1 MTGGLNYEKDFTL
14 TCVYYTFDRGGLTSC
29 QNFLTGGEIKQQ
41 IEDEIA
47 RANAKKIDIRIA
59 VDSPEYG
66 SVYPTQ
72 VTVIKGDSF
81 SLEFTKAS
89 DAGFLEWVCVDS
101 STNMVLDD
109 AVTFTNQSG
118 EKNKLTVTA
127 QLNCESENLVIKPH
141 CYFATEE
148 TKPEFKTLRLARTE
162 EDAINGINLISF
174 DAFTHYATKTTYGGD
189 TAQLAEGIR
198 EHHVN
203 SLWVYVEADDDSSG
217 VGEFIIKEEVIRKQ
231 DGTAV
236 PTATGLKTVFE
247 NPSMSRDLKK
257 AFKLDF
263 KTGEDGVLKLSFSIK
278 DRAGNSSEYG
288 NTVDVVKDTS
298 FSASFVLLDVN
309 PKIAESSPFNYT
321 YSFPILFP
329 DRLEKKE
336 ELLPCFIVDADG
348 GKHYKISS
356 LPKPEDDD
364 YNVNVDYNYYEKF
377 DVSSVYWGYDENNM
391 KPVDSISIEHQTIDY
406 LGAATTMEGAIEGDF
421 PQVSFT
427 VDRRKNV
434 CVKVI
439 AKDACGNVSE
449 SVGYISKGI
458 DILSCKEESDS
469 WTLTL
474 SGTLDSKNNF
484 YIDGTEESWYTGFY
498 VVYTD
503 PSGQVSRPRIVST
516 FPTSSS
522 TSEIELTK
530 IVYGEDSDV
539 YSTQVNISDLPDGTY
554 EIYCMPTAAYVF
566 FIFFVPTFSSAAG
579 KPYTIYKGVT
589 PPADP
594 NPTTADLP
602 SSFTVNVDPPV
613 KNTGKRNV
621 HVSYP
626 SGFTPN
632 PKLNYAIK
640 YSNSKNTVSEFSI
653 SKDFEIPTQYCSWN
667 FEIHAFNS
675 SGKSVCTSPVSID
688 LTSSAEN
695 DNLPPTANL
704 TLKDSSLTDL
714 TFSYTRQNLPF
725 VDDEG
730 GSGIKS
736 SSSGGGIRAVYT
748 VSFEY
753 TLAHESGLED
763 KIDWT
768 GDGIKTATY
777 EYDRTTSERTFSVSL
792 LGLSGTYL
800 YMRVFDNNGNYLV
813 YRYPYKV
820 LKMVEKPYAKKS
832 GSTLYVYCDRGN
844 TDKSCNIIMKY
855 CSGNKWEEIPEHST
869 MGLSGN
875 TFYRA
880 VSLTTEQKNTFVFAR
895 PWYKTDAIYKNGELK
910 TEGQIVIYNSLYFC
924 PAYYLETD
932 FKCRQK
938 NFIEGSRGIEIL
950 SDKPVLVHTF
960 YSTYDYGNSYEKWL
974 ENALETGVRSEPSS
988 FTYDYDN
995 LYDVPAGN
1003 YYTTII
1009 HYADG
1014 TVDMTKVKRM

>member
-148 TKPEFKTLRLARTE
+148 TPPEFKTLRLAKTE
-162 EDAINGINLISF
+162 EDAINGTNLISF
-174 DAFTHYATKTTYGGD
+174 GDFATYAKKATYSYD
-189 TAQLAEGIR
+189 TAQLAAAIT

-217 VGEFIIKEEVIRKQ
+217 VGEFIIKEEFIRKQ

-247 NPSMSRDLKK
+247 NPSMSRDFKK

-263 KTGEDGVLKLSFSIK
+263 KTGEDGVLKLSFFIK

-288 NTVDVVKDTS
+288 NTVDVIKDTS
-298 FSASFVLLDVN
+298 FSFSYVLMDPN
-309 PKIAESSPFNYT
+309 PNIAESSSFNYT
-321 YSFPILFP
+321 YSFPVLFT
-329 DRLEKKE
+329 DQIDSRNEW
-336 ELLPCFIVDADG
+336 LPCFIVDADG
-348 GKHYKISS
+348 KEHYKISS
-356 LPKPEDDD
+356 LPASGDC
-364 YNVNVDYNYYEKF
+364 NYYEKF
-377 DVSSVYWGYDENNM
+377 DVASVYWGYDENNM
-391 KPVDSISIEHQTIDY
+391 KPVDSFSIEHQTIDY
-406 LGAATTMEGAIEGDF
+406 LGAATTLEGDF
-421 PQVSFT
+421 PHVSFT

-474 SGTLDSKNNF
+474 SGTPDSKNNF
-484 YIDGTEESWYTGFY
+484 YADGTEETWCPWFY
-498 VVYTD
+498 IVYTD
-503 PSGQVSRPRIVST
+503 PSGRVSRPRVVNT
-516 FPTSSS
+516 FPASSS

-530 IVYGEDSDV
+530 IVYGEGSD
-539 YSTQVNISDLPDGTY
+539 YLTNSANISDLPDGTY
-554 EIYCMPTAAYVF
+554 EIYCMPTS
-566 FIFFVPTFSSAAG
+566 FFVFIIFPLPLFSSAAG

-613 KNTGKRNV
+613 KNTGKRTV
-621 HVSYP
+621 HISYP

-632 PKLNYAIK
+632 PKLTYAIK

-736 SSSGGGIRAVYT
+736 SSSGSGIRTVYT

-753 TLAHESGLED
+753 TLAYEKGLED

-777 EYDRTTSERTFSVSL
+777 EYGRSTSERTFSVSL
-792 LGLSGTYL
+792 LGLSGIYL

-813 YRYPYKV
+813 YRYPYMV
-820 LKMVEKPYAKKS
+820 LKMVEKPYAEKS
-832 GSTLYVYCDRGN
+832 SDGTLYVKCERGN
-844 TDKSCNIIMKY
+844 RDEACNIILKY
-855 CSGNKWEEIPEHST
+855 CSENEWKEIPEHST
-869 MGLSGN
+869 MGRSGD
-875 TFYRA
+875 TFLRA
-880 VSLTTEQKNTFVFAR
+880 LTLTTEQKNTFVFAR

-924 PAYYLETD
+924 PAYYLETG

-974 ENALETGVRSEPSS
+974 ENAEETGLRCEPSS

-995 LYDVPAGN
+995 LYGVPAGN

>member
-1 MTGGLNYEKDFTL
+1 
-14 TCVYYTFDRGGLTSC
+14 TSC

-89 DAGFLEWVCVDS
+89 GSEFLEWICVDS

-118 EKNKLTVTA
+118 EKNKFTVTA
-127 QLNCESENLVIKPH
+127 QLNCESENLVIKPY
-141 CYFATEE
+141 CYLPTE
-148 TKPEFKTLRLARTE
+148 TTPPEFKVLRLAKTE
-162 EDAINGINLISF
+162 EDAINGTNLISF

-189 TAQLAEGIR
+189 TAKLAEGIR

-203 SLWVYVEADDDSSG
+203 SLWVYVEAEDDSSG
-217 VGEFIIKEEVIRKQ
+217 VGQLIIEEKYIRKQ
-231 DGTAV
+231 DGTDVAV
-236 PTATGLKTVFE
+236 STGPKTVLE
-247 NPSMSRDLKK
+247 NPSMSKNLKK

-263 KTGEDGVLKLSFSIK
+263 KSADGVLKLSFSIK

-288 NTVDVVKDTS
+288 NTVDVVKDTY
-298 FSASFVLLDVN
+298 FSASFVLYDWN
-309 PKIAESSPFNYT
+309 PKKAESSSFNYT
-321 YSFPILFP
+321 YSFPIVFS
-329 DRLEKKE
+329 DRGVDEDE
-336 ELLPCFIVDADG
+336 LPCFITDADG
-348 GKHYKISS
+348 KNHYKISS

-364 YNVNVDYNYYEKF
+364 YDVNVDYNYYEKF
-377 DVSSVYWGYDENNM
+377 DVPAVYWGYDENNM
-391 KPVDSISIEHQTIDY
+391 KPVDSFFVGPHTGDY
-406 LGAATTMEGAIEGDF
+406 FGTTIEGDF
-421 PQVSFT
+421 THVSFT

-474 SGTLDSKNNF
+474 SGTLDSKSNF
-484 YIDGTEESWYTGFY
+484 YIDGTEESLIYGFY

-503 PSGQVSRPRIVST
+503 PSGHVSRPRMVST

-530 IVYGEDSDV
+530 IVYGEGSD
-539 YSTQVNISDLPDGTY
+539 YLTNSTNISDLPDGTY
-554 EIYCMPTAAYVF
+554 EIYCMPTSAYF
-566 FIFFVPTFSSAAG
+566 TWILFIPLVLPTFSTAAG

-589 PPADP
+589 APAAP
-594 NPTTADLP
+594 NPTMADLP

-613 KNTGKRNV
+613 KNTGKRTV
-621 HVSYP
+621 HISYP

-675 SGKSVCTSPVSID
+675 SGKSVCSSPVSKN
-688 LTSSAEN
+688 LTNSRVN

-704 TLKDSSLTDL
+704 TLHKSSPTSLS
-714 TFSYTRQNLPF
+714 FKYNNKSLPF
-725 VDDEG
+725 NDDPG
-730 GSGIKS
+730 GYGIKARS
-736 SSSGGGIRAVYT
+736 ERKTASTTKYT
-748 VSFEY
+748 VSLEY
-753 TLAHESGLED
+753 TLAYQSGLED

-768 GDGIKTATY
+768 GNGIKTASYSYTNSNA
-777 EYDRTTSERTFSVSL
+777 TTTNRFSLSL

-800 YMRVFDNNGNYLV
+800 YMRVFDKNDNYLV
-813 YRYPYKV
+813 YRYPYEI
-820 LKMVEKPYAKKS
+820 LKMTEKAYAEKS
-832 GSTLYVYCDRGN
+832 GSTVYVKCERGN
-844 TDKSCNIIMKY
+844 TDTECDISLKY
-855 CSGNKWEEIPEHST
+855 CSGNEWVEITTPSS
-869 MGLSGN
+869 MGRSGEIFSCAPSF
-875 TFYRA
+875 TA
-880 VSLTTEQKNTFVFAR
+880 EQQNSFVFAQ
-895 PWYKTDAIYKNGELK
+895 PWHKTDASYSSSGELK
-910 TEGQIVIYNSLYFC
+910 TEGQIVVYKPLYFC
-924 PAYYLETD
+924 PAYYLETG

-938 NFIEGSRGIEIL
+938 NYIEGSRGLEIL
-950 SDKPVLVHTF
+950 SDKTVLVHTF

-995 LYDVPAGN
+995 LDGVPAGN